1 MNFFKLATAVATL
14 TGFAQTASAADL
26 GPNLALN
33 TDIAATYLVDA
44 ETTVATINPEFS
56 YTGLKNLE
64 MTAGTTLNLWENV
77 GVKSDIGDELKHLP
91 VLALG
96 TTLTVTESFDVAA
109 SMTYDL
115 EAGNRGDIKLVATF
129 SF

>member
-14 TGFAQTASAADL
+14 TGFTQTAFAADL

-56 YTGLKNLE
+56 YTGLENLE
-64 MTAGTTLNLWENV
+64 MTVGTTLNLWENV

-115 EAGNRGDIKLVATF
+115 EAGNRGDINLVATF

>member
-14 TGFAQTASAADL
+14 TGFTQTAFAADL

-56 YTGLKNLE
+56 YTGLENLE
-64 MTAGTTLNLWENV
+64 MTVGTTLNLWENV
-77 GVKSDIGDELKHLP
+77 GTKSDITDEWNHLP
-91 VLALG
+91 VLEFGASYAVNSSLDLDG
-96 TTLTVTESFDVAA
+96 SFN
-109 SMTYDL
+109 YDL
-115 EAGNRGDIKLVATF
+115 ESKTRGDIKLVATF

>member
-14 TGFAQTASAADL
+14 TGFTQTAFAADL

>member
-1 MNFFKLATAVATL
+1 MNFLKLATLMAFT
-14 TGFAQTASAADL
+14 TGFAHTVNGAELA
-26 GPNLALN
+26 PNLNIN
-33 TDIAATYLVDA
+33 TDVKATYLVDA

-56 YTGLKNLE
+56 YTGLENLE
-64 MTAGTTLNLWENV
+64 MTVGTTLNLWENV
-77 GVKSDIGDELKHLP
+77 GVKSDIGDELEHLP

-115 EAGNRGDIKLVATF
+115 EAGNRGDINLVATF

>member
-1 MNFFKLATAVATL
+1 MNFLKLATVVATL

-56 YTGLKNLE
+56 YTGLENLE
-64 MTAGTTLNLWENV
+64 MTVGTTLNLWENV

>member
-14 TGFAQTASAADL
+14 TGFTQTAFAADL

-56 YTGLKNLE
+56 YTGLENLE
-64 MTAGTTLNLWENV
+64 MTVGTTLNLWENV
-77 GVKSDIGDELKHLP
+77 GVKSDIGDELEHLP

>member
-14 TGFAQTASAADL
+14 TGFAQTTSAADL

-33 TDIAATYLVDA
+33 TDVKATYLVDA

-56 YTGLKNLE
+56 YTGLENLE
-64 MTAGTTLNLWENV
+64 MTVGTTLNLWENV

-115 EAGNRGDIKLVATF
+115 EAGNRGDINLVATF

>member
-14 TGFAQTASAADL
+14 TGFTQTAFAADL

-56 YTGLKNLE
+56 YTGLENLE
-64 MTAGTTLNLWENV
+64 MTVGTTLNLWENV

-109 SMTYDL
+109 TMTYDL

>member
-56 YTGLKNLE
+56 YTGLENLE
-64 MTAGTTLNLWENV
+64 MTVGTTLNLWENV